1 MGIPARRGDNVDSFW
16 KKVIDRDC
24 DGRYTLLDADIRG
37 VETCAMRRFTK
48 YKPVPTIATTTAMRF
63 SARVFMIMGAT
74 SSC

>member
-1 MGIPARRGDNVDSFW
+1 M
-16 KKVIDRDC
+16 IDRDC

-48 YKPVPTIATTTAMRF
+48 YKPVPTIAKTTAAMRF
-63 SARVFMIMGAT
+63 SAGIFMIMGAT